1 MVVIRNTRWFWQGF
15 CSCFYGITVFG
26 LLRYRRV
33 ADLMLIDRRDSNKSA
48 VGLSV
53 CTSNRPCLYGRELE
67 FDVVLLLKR
76 VLLRTQASLVYRGLD
91 LALPNSYEY
100 ESGYCGP
107 A

>member
-1 MVVIRNTRWFWQGF
+1 
-15 CSCFYGITVFG
+15 
-26 LLRYRRV
+26 
-33 ADLMLIDRRDSNKSA
+33 MLVDRRHSNISA
-48 VGLSV
+48 VGLAV
-53 CTSNRPCLYGRELE
+53 CTSNRPFLYGREQE
-67 FDVVLLLKR
+67 FDVALLLKR